1 MIALA
6 ALWGALIAGGI
17 VAVVFAVNNPPRSR
31 PAPSTGLWKK
41 AVDGGVRQHGVR
53 LLAALAAGL
62 VASAVTG
69 WPLLVLLVPA
79 VAFAL
84 PTLLAAP
91 PDRELDLLQAID
103 RWVRTLGSLL
113 PTGRSIADA
122 IRVSTKQAPALIAPN
137 LRVLAARLDDRWTIE
152 QALRALA
159 DELDSPDADAV
170 LAALALAAQRGGTG
184 AGTTLAALAD
194 NLSDRLR
201 ALREISTERAKP
213 RFVVR
218 QVTLIT
224 TVVLGAALLFGGDF
238 FAPFGTPFG
247 QVLLAALVLAYLGS
261 LLFLRRMTL
270 PRARQRILTSAPN
283 DAELDDGDRPHGSR
297 AARGHRSG
305 RRSSAVPDAPTA
317 VMP

>member
-6 ALWGALIAGGI
+6 ALVGAVIAGGL
-17 VAVVFAVNNPPRSR
+17 VAVLFAVNRPPRS
-31 PAPSTGLWKK
+31 PSASSTGLWKRL
-41 AVDGGVRQHGVR
+41 VDSRARPQWVR
-53 LLAALAAGL
+53 LLVAVIAGL
-62 VASAVTG
+62 VAAAITG

-79 VAFAL
+79 VASAL
-84 PTLLAAP
+84 PTLLSAP
-91 PDRELDLLQAID
+91 PNRELDLLQAID
-103 RWVRTLGSLL
+103 RWLRTLGSLL
-113 PTGRSIADA
+113 PTGRSVADA
-122 IRVSTKQAPALIAPN
+122 IRVSTRQAPALIAPD
-137 LRVLAARLDDRWTIE
+137 LRVLAIRLDDRWTIE

-194 NLSDRLR
+194 NLADRLR

-238 FAPFGTPFG
+238 FAPFGTPTG
-247 QVLLAALVLAYLGS
+247 QLLLAVLVLAYLGS

-270 PRARQRILTSAPN
+270 PRPRQRILWAV
-283 DAELDDGDRPHGSR
+283 ADGDGSAGSATAR
-297 AARGHRSG
+297 TPGAAPM
-305 RRSSAVPDAPTA
+305 AVAP
-317 VMP
+317 